1 MVFETKE
8 TLESRV
14 AKLERII
21 QTIGLVQ
28 QEVVSVIAED
38 NPKLQA
44 HVIAA
49 ILAQQENRDGF
60 TEWLNQQ
67 ANDKALKVIG
77 DIIETL
83 EKFAEAFDTQKD
95 FNITISNKVLEL
107 EKKIEDIN

>member
-28 QEVVSVIAED
+28 QEVVSIIAED
-38 NPKLQA
+38 NPRLQA

-67 ANDKALKVIG
+67 DNVPDSVKTFMMDVNEGIMDMIKE
-77 DIIETL
+77 IE
-83 EKFAEAFDTQKD
+83 
-95 FNITISNKVLEL
+95 
-107 EKKIEDIN
+107 EDE

>member
-1 MVFETKE
+1 MAFETKE

-28 QEVVSVIAED
+28 QEVVSVVAED

-49 ILAQQENRDGF
+49 ILAQKENRDGF
-60 TEWLNQQ
+60 TQWLNEQD
-67 ANDKALKVIG
+67 NVPDKVKTFMMDVNEGMI
-77 DIIETL
+77 DMM
-83 EKFAEAFDTQKD
+83 K
-95 FNITISNKVLEL
+95 EL
-107 EKKIEDIN
+107 EDE

>member
-1 MVFETKE
+1 MVFNTKE

-67 ANDKALKVIG
+67 SDVPDNIKTFMMDVNEG
-77 DIIETL
+77 IIDMMKEV
-83 EKFAEAFDTQKD
+83 E
-95 FNITISNKVLEL
+95 
-107 EKKIEDIN
+107 EDE

>member
-14 AKLERII
+14 AKLERVI

-67 ANDKALKVIG
+67 DNVPDSIK
-77 DIIETL
+77 T
-83 EKFAEAFDTQKD
+83 FMM
-95 FNITISNKVLEL
+95 
-107 EKKIEDIN
+107 DINEGIIDMIKEVEEDE